1 MLAIRSTPRVA
12 AIVAAVA
19 GACLMLGGCGGGSAG
34 GTAAAGSTSGAAA
47 PAGGSSSASS
57 APSVPGFA
65 APKLTG
71 NFCTD
76 LNKMG
81 SNLPKIP
88 AKDKDNL
95 AALEANGGQLFKE
108 AAAYFTALANEAPAQ
123 AGPELKIIAA
133 AYTSI
138 ANGGISG
145 GSVSQLEKQMA
156 GITTQG
162 KTGQAFI
169 SLITYVST
177 HCH

>member
-19 GACLMLGGCGGGSAG
+19 GACLVLGGCGGGSAG
-34 GTAAAGSTSGAAA
+34 GTAAAGSTSSAA
-47 PAGGSSSASS
+47 PAGGSSPASS

-65 APKLTG
+65 LPKLTG

-76 LNKMG
+76 LTKMG

-123 AGPELKIIAA
+123 AGPELKIIAN

-145 GSVSQLEKQMA
+145 GSVSQLEKQMQ
-156 GITTQG
+156 GIATQG

>member
-19 GACLMLGGCGGGSAG
+19 GACLMLGGCGGSSAG
-34 GTAAAGSTSGAAA
+34 GTAAGSTSSAA
-47 PAGGSSSASS
+47 PAGGSSPASS

-65 APKLTG
+65 LPKLTG

-95 AALEANGGQLFKE
+95 AGLEANGGQLFKE

-123 AGPELKIIAA
+123 AGPELKIIAN

-138 ANGGISG
+138 ANGGISA
-145 GSVSQLEKQMA
+145 GSVSQLEKQMQ

>member
-1 MLAIRSTPRVA
+1 MLAIRSIPRVA

-34 GTAAAGSTSGAAA
+34 GTAAGSTSSAA
-47 PAGGSSSASS
+47 PAGGSSPASS
-57 APSVPGFA
+57 ASSVPGFA
-65 APKLTG
+65 MPRLTG

-76 LNKMG
+76 LTRMS

-95 AALEANGGQLFKE
+95 GALEANGGQLFKA

-123 AGPELKIIAA
+123 AGPELKIIAN

-145 GSVSQLEKQMA
+145 GSVSQLEKQLQ

-169 SLITYVST
+169 SLITYISPD
-177 HCH
+177 CH

>member
-19 GACLMLGGCGGGSAG
+19 GACLVLGGCGGGSAG
-34 GTAAAGSTSGAAA
+34 GTAAAGSTSSAA
-47 PAGGSSSASS
+47 PAGGSSPASS

-65 APKLTG
+65 LPKLTG

-95 AALEANGGQLFKE
+95 AALEANGGKLFKA

-123 AGPELKIIAA
+123 AGPELRIIAN

-145 GSVSQLEKQMA
+145 GSVSQLEKQMQ
-156 GITTQG
+156 GLTTQG